1 MRSSGLGKRPTE
13 QPTVKRWYCRLLAYG
28 VALGLLALAAG
39 VATSERSHR
48 DEPAA
53 ISSAV
58 QVPSGGGN
66 LVPLY

>member
-13 QPTVKRWYCRLLAYG
+13 QPTVKRWCCRLLAYG

-39 VATSERSHR
+39 VATSERSDRHER
-48 DEPAA
+48 AA
-53 ISSAV
+53 ISGTV

-66 LVPLY
+66 LVPHY